1 MSIRATDEL
10 QLEVV
15 DAGSYRRFTAMRWPI
30 RNQILLPLLAVAIVS
45 LTAVGAINTVFTER
59 RTQEHVERQ
68 LRQVIGVLT
77 TSSFPLTNSVLRQ
90 MRELSSA
97 DYVLTDRAGNV
108 VASTLVGV
116 GPLPEEPVT
125 ANIQAVQLGPS
136 VERRGAMVFSHAG
149 ETIGRSGERPQR
161 YFARAISAGRV
172 SPGVAAGVCAVVRG
186 GRGDRAGGGGRGVG
200 AGEPDGAGHWPA
212 AHGGT
217 ANRPRRFSW
226 CAAAID
232 RR

>member
-1 MSIRATDEL
+1 
-10 QLEVV
+10 
-15 DAGSYRRFTAMRWPI
+15 MRWPI

-45 LTAVGAINTVFTER
+45 LTAVGAINTVLTER

-97 DYVLTDRAGNV
+97 DYVLNDRAGNV

-136 VERRGAMVFSHAG
+136 VNVGGRWYFHTPVKLSAEAENGRNGILHVLFPQDEYRRAWRQAFVPSFAVGAATALVVAAVAWALANRM
-149 ETIGRSGERPQR
+149 
-161 YFARAISAGRV
+161 ARAIGRL
-172 SPGVAAGVCAVVRG
+172 R
-186 GRGDRAGGGGRGVG
+186 D
-200 AGEPDGAGHWPA
+200 
-212 AHGGT
+212 GGT

-226 CAAAID
+226 CAAAIG